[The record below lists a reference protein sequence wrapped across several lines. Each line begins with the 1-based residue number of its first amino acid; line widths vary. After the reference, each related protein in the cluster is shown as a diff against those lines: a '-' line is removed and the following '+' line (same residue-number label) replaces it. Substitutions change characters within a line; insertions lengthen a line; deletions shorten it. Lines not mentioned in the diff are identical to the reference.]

1 LPAFTAF
8 TPGRA
13 VAAQDLQIA
22 GRQRQVR
29 VTRLDVIDVQ
39 HDTVMLAV
47 TAQLAPAIIRAE
59 RLIPDPGPFARL
71 QERRT
76 CDEFA

>member
-1 LPAFTAF
+1 MAVALARVTAF
-8 TPGRA
+8 TPSRA

-22 GRQRQVR
+22 DRQRQVR

-47 TAQLAPAIIRAE
+47 TAQLAPAIIRA
-59 RLIPDPGPFARL
+59 DPGPFARL